1 MDNVGDITADSILT
15 VSVEIPSVLFIYLI
29 SIHLFVTFPQWRS
42 EGNWRPGAK
51 LNFAPPP
58 SKLKKKDI

>member
-1 MDNVGDITADSILT
+1 MSRA
-15 VSVEIPSVLFIYLI
+15 
-29 SIHLFVTFPQWRS
+29 VTYIVPLQWRS

-58 SKLKKKDI
+58 LNKILKNDIEMSIVFN

>member
-1 MDNVGDITADSILT
+1 MKSDQNIYTKDIKLQ
-15 VSVEIPSVLFIYLI
+15 
-29 SIHLFVTFPQWRS
+29 QWRS

-58 SKLKKKDI
+58 PSKNFSK

>member
-1 MDNVGDITADSILT
+1 MECIDVNLVVDN
-15 VSVEIPSVLFIYLI
+15 Y
-29 SIHLFVTFPQWRS
+29 QWRS

-58 SKLKKKDI
+58 QKILKNDIEMSIVFN

>member
-1 MDNVGDITADSILT
+1 MQAMRLSLLLFADNII
-15 VSVEIPSVLFIYLI
+15 I
-29 SIHLFVTFPQWRS
+29 STRKQWRS

-58 SKLKKKDI
+58 LTKILKNDIEMSIVLN